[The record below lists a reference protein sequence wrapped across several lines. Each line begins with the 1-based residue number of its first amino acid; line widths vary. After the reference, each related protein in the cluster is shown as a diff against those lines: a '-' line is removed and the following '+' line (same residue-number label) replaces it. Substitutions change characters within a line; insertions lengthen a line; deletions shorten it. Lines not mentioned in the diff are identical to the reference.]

1 MEPLIDLGAT
11 DAELMT
17 AMGVGGLIV
26 CALVF
31 VIGLIRLT
39 FWD

>member
-1 MEPLIDLGAT
+1 MEALTMDVLALALLIGSA
-11 DAELMT
+11 
-17 AMGVGGLIV
+17 
-26 CALVF
+26 ALF